1 MTTLKLANT
10 SVPVLLEG
18 DEVHVALQTLQTARM
33 THLPVVTDEKYL
45 GLLGE
50 EDLIFQQNK
59 SNLVGELREDFL
71 PAQIG
76 ETKHFLHAVPLMQL
90 YNTNVLPVL
99 GEQMEYLGAI
109 RQADLLHAV
118 GNLCG
123 ANEFGALVVL
133 EIAPSR
139 LSVAEMNSIVESDG
153 ATILHLNISPV
164 IATQTL
170 RITLQINKQE
180 VSTIVAS
187 FERYEYSVLYYSGE
201 EYFENQLNS
210 NYQNLM
216 NYLQI

>member
-18 DEVHVALQTLQTARM
+18 DEVHAALQTLQTARM
-33 THLPVVTDEKYL
+33 THLPVVADEKYL

-187 FERYEYSVLYYSGE
+187 FERYEYSILYYSGE